1 MSLILH
7 LFTLFSTHGEFMEL
21 TEREQKIVDALKM
34 LGATSMDKLK
44 TADDVARKAVVPK
57 NLVAVDLLSLA
68 NKKVV
73 KRVVR
78 EKSAGYY
85 LLQQI

>member
-1 MSLILH
+1 
-7 LFTLFSTHGEFMEL
+7 
-21 TEREQKIVDALKM
+21 LKM

-57 NLVAVDLLSLA
+57 NLVSVDLLALA

-73 KRVVR
+73 KRIVR

-85 LLQQI
+85 LLQI

>member
-1 MSLILH
+1 
-7 LFTLFSTHGEFMEL
+7 MEL
-21 TEREQKIVDALKM
+21 TEREQKIVDAMKM
-34 LGATSMDKLK
+34 LGATSGDKLK
-44 TADDVARKAVVPK
+44 TADDVARKSVLPK

-68 NKKVV
+68 NKKIV

-85 LLQQI
+85 LLQL

>member
-1 MSLILH
+1 
-7 LFTLFSTHGEFMEL
+7 MEL

-57 NLVAVDLLSLA
+57 NLVSVDLLALA

-73 KRVVR
+73 KRIVR

-85 LLQQI
+85 LLQIWLSTVFKELSFV

>member
-1 MSLILH
+1 
-7 LFTLFSTHGEFMEL
+7 MEL
-21 TEREQKIVDALKM
+21 TEREQKIVDAMKM
-34 LGATSMDKLK
+34 LGATSVDKLK

-73 KRVVR
+73 KRIVR

-85 LLQQI
+85 LLQI

>member
-1 MSLILH
+1 
-7 LFTLFSTHGEFMEL
+7 MEL

-57 NLVAVDLLSLA
+57 NLVSVDLLALA

-73 KRVVR
+73 KRIVR

-85 LLQQI
+85 LLQI

>member
-1 MSLILH
+1 
-7 LFTLFSTHGEFMEL
+7 MEL
-21 TEREQKIVDALKM
+21 TEREQKIVDAMKM

-85 LLQQI
+85 LLQI

>member
-1 MSLILH
+1 
-7 LFTLFSTHGEFMEL
+7 MEL
-21 TEREQKIVDALKM
+21 TEREQKIVDAMKM
-34 LGATSMDKLK
+34 LGATSVDKLK

-85 LLQQI
+85 LLQI

>member
-1 MSLILH
+1 
-7 LFTLFSTHGEFMEL
+7 MEL
-21 TEREQKIVDALKM
+21 TEREQKIVDAMKM
-34 LGATSMDKLK
+34 LGATSADKLK

-57 NLVAVDLLSLA
+57 NLVAVDLLSLS
-68 NKKVV
+68 NKKIV

-85 LLQQI
+85 LLQI

>member
-1 MSLILH
+1 MD
-7 LFTLFSTHGEFMEL
+7 L
-21 TEREQKIVDALKM
+21 TDREKKIVDALKM
-34 LGATSMDKLK
+34 LGATAEDKLK
-44 TADDVARKAVVPK
+44 TADDVSRKAVLPK
-57 NLVAVDLLSLA
+57 HLVANDLLTLA

-78 EKSAGYY
+78 EKAAGYF

>member
-1 MSLILH
+1 
-7 LFTLFSTHGEFMEL
+7 MEL

-57 NLVAVDLLSLA
+57 NLVSNDLLSLA

>member
-1 MSLILH
+1 
-7 LFTLFSTHGEFMEL
+7 MEL
-21 TEREQKIVDALKM
+21 TEREQKIVDAMKM
-34 LGATSMDKLK
+34 LGATSTDKLK

-57 NLVAVDLLSLA
+57 NLVAVDLLALA
-68 NKKVV
+68 NKKIV

>member
-1 MSLILH
+1 
-7 LFTLFSTHGEFMEL
+7 MEL